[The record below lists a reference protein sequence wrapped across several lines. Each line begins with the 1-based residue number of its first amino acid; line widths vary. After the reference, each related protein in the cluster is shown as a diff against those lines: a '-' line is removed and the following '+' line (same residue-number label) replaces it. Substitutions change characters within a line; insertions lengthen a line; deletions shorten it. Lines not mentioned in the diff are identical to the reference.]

1 MTDSQ
6 TGVKGAGAGGTPLV
20 HSRNNEHDSNREQSN
35 FHAKL
40 VAKHLWAIFVCKSES
55 QIGSG
60 HLRDIACA
68 VATVITTVAP
78 TTTTTRGITPI
89 TITGIELA
97 ALRYRYPV

>member
-6 TGVKGAGAGGTPLV
+6 TVGAGGFRSV

-60 HLRDIACA
+60 HLRDIACE
-68 VATVITTVAP
+68 VATVITTAAP
-78 TTTTTRGITPI
+78 TPTTTRGITPI

-97 ALRYRYPV
+97 ALRYIYPV